1 LNKSVK
7 MIVTLTVLGALAGI
21 ILAVVFKMAD
31 PLIQINREKELKA
44 AIFTVLPAAKDYRTL
59 EKPLKDEVVT
69 VYVGLGE
76 DGSPVGLAFKAD
88 GNGFQGN
95 VGVMVGLGLDYMKL
109 KGIQVL
115 DQVETPG
122 LGNRILEKWFM
133 DQFKG
138 VEVHPKIEY
147 IKYRKPEKPNQIQAI
162 TGATISSN
170 AVVTNINNA
179 VKKVEQ
185 LFTKEDILGAAGAK
199 PTSQGSGEDRGEYEN
214 E

>member
-1 LNKSVK
+1 

-21 ILAVVFKMAD
+21 ILAFVFNMAD
-31 PLIQINREKELKA
+31 PLIQINKEKELKA
-44 AIFTVLPAAKDYRTL
+44 AIFTVLPEARDYRTMTK
-59 EKPLKDEVVT
+59 ELKGEVVT
-69 VYVGLGE
+69 VYVGL
-76 DGSPVGLAFKAD
+76 DGNGTPIGVAFKAD

-95 VGVMVGLGLDYMKL
+95 VGIMVGLGLEYAKL

-138 VEVHPKIEY
+138 VEIHPKIEY

-179 VKKVEQ
+179 VKKVTE
-185 LFTKEDILGAAGAK
+185 LFTAEELAGSSVA
-199 PTSQGSGEDRGEYEN
+199 GGGE
-214 E
+214 